1 MKIKLVTLQIT
12 SLQRT
17 VSLFVTVF
25 ITFFSISQ
33 NSKKATFYSTDNI
46 DFVNKSNFYYSDTL
60 TFQKNFSH
68 FQKKVWKNGYWTFSL
83 DSTQIDSSKNVAL
96 YVSLGPK
103 YKHIQ
108 LSIDTLSEKQLNL
121 IGFSK
126 RFLKTDYSS
135 FELANQLETI
145 LKTFENNGYPFI
157 EIKTTK
163 IDLSNDEIIQLNLS
177 INAGPLFKW
186 NEIILKSEN
195 KIINERYLK
204 ALLKIQ
210 KGEYYSEE
218 DARLIKD
225 RIIQSGF
232 LEEIKPAEI
241 SFQNGYADIYLY
253 LKSKRNSSFNGII
266 GLQQDPI
273 KLKVGF
279 TGEIRLKL
287 ENSFKRGESFQL
299 YWRSVNPGSPQ
310 FNTQLSL
317 PFLFNTPFGLFGQF
331 QLIKRD
337 TSFIETKPSIGVLFN
352 LKNGSSLKAFY
363 KNYQSSTLGN
373 TGSVNGFGSVKS
385 NQYGLNFTYQT
396 LDYRPN
402 PRKGIYWSTE
412 ATIGSREVNQNND
425 TTFKSS
431 VYSGKTNFEIYS
443 SIKKRFVIK
452 TAFQCEVYQSP
463 NTQTNELIRFGGN
476 NTQRGFLEDEFFST
490 TRATLTVEP
499 RFILD
504 QNSFLFVFFDQT
516 WYEKNSENYSND
528 SPYGFG
534 AGLSFG
540 TDIGIFSITYAIGSQ
555 QGNPILLRDSKI
567 HFGYVAFF

>member
-1 MKIKLVTLQIT
+1 MKIRLTTLQTTCI
-12 SLQRT
+12 QRS

-25 ITFFSISQ
+25 ITFFSFSQ
-33 NSKKATFYSTDNI
+33 TSKKATFYSTEAI
-46 DFVNKSNFYYSDTL
+46 DFVNKSDFFFTDTL
-60 TFQKNFSH
+60 TFQKNYSK
-68 FQKKVWKNGYWTFSL
+68 FQKKAWKNGYWTFSL
-83 DSTQIDSSKNVAL
+83 DSTHVDSSKNVAL
-96 YVSLGPK
+96 FVSLGPK
-103 YKHIQ
+103 YKHIE
-108 LSIDTLSEKQLNL
+108 LNIDSTSEKQLNL
-121 IGFSK
+121 IGISK
-126 RFLKTDYSS
+126 RFLNQKYTS
-135 FELANQLETI
+135 FELSNQIETI
-145 LKTFENNGYPFI
+145 LKSFENNGYPFI
-157 EIKTTK
+157 EIKTSK
-163 IDLSNDEIIQLNLS
+163 IEVHNNSILLNLS

-186 NEIILKSEN
+186 NEIVLKSEN

-210 KGEYYSEE
+210 KGASYSEE
-218 DARLIKD
+218 DAQLIKD
-225 RIIQSGF
+225 RLIQSGF

-241 SFQNGYADIYLY
+241 SFQNGYADLYLY

-310 FNTQLSL
+310 FNTQLNL

-337 TSFIETKPSIGVLFN
+337 TSFIETKPSIGITFN

-373 TGSVNGFGSVKS
+373 TATVSGFGSVKS

-402 PRKGIYWSTE
+402 PRKGILWTVE
-412 ATIGSREVNQNND
+412 GTIGNREVNQNND

-431 VYSGKTNFEIYS
+431 VYSGKTSFEVYT
-443 SIKKRFVIK
+443 SIRKRFVLK
-452 TAFQCEVYQSP
+452 TAFQSEVYQSP

-476 NTQRGFLEDEFFST
+476 SSQRGFLEDEFFATS
-490 TRATLTVEP
+490 RATLTVEP

-504 QNSFLFVFFDQT
+504 QNSFLFAFFDQT
-516 WYEKNSENYSND
+516 WYEKNSLNYNSD